1 MNFSKILRFRAAGV
15 EFNQYLHYGHDPTP
29 AFELSP
35 ELALEKGI
43 ANLDWVRIS
52 SPRASVRAKALVT
65 RRMRPLV
72 IDGRTVHQ
80 VGMPWHWG
88 YEGVVTGDI
97 VNEMSP
103 LVGDP
108 NVSIHEGKAFVCN
121 VEKA

>member
-1 MNFSKILRFRAAGV
+1 LTELQPELFV
-15 EFNQYLHYGHDPTP
+15 
-29 AFELSP
+29 ELSP
-35 ELALEKGI
+35 ELAQEKGI

-52 SPRASVRAKALVT
+52 SPRAHVRAKALVT
-65 RRMRPLV
+65 RRLRPFV

-88 YEGVVTGDI
+88 WEGVSVGDV
-97 VNEMSP
+97 VNEMSA

-108 NVSIHEGKAFVCN
+108 NVTIHEGKAFVCN